1 MIPDRQTGGRGLLIP
16 KTPTKGEEM
25 ENTDAT
31 MPATRDEEAEIMGLM
46 TERNIEAQDG
56 GQA

>member
-1 MIPDRQTGGRGLLIP
+1 
-16 KTPTKGEEM
+16 M

-31 MPATRDEEAEIMGLM
+31 MPATRDEEATIMGLM
-46 TERNIEAQDG
+46 TERNIAAQDG

>member
-1 MIPDRQTGGRGLLIP
+1 MVGDYSYRKHQ
-16 KTPTKGEEM
+16 PTKGGEM
-25 ENTDAT
+25 NTDAT

-46 TERNIEAQDG
+46 TERNIAAQDG

>member
-1 MIPDRQTGGRGLLIP
+1 
-16 KTPTKGEEM
+16 M

-31 MPATRDEEAEIMGLM
+31 MPNTREEEAEIMGLM
-46 TERNIEAQDG
+46 TERNITAQNG

>member
-1 MIPDRQTGGRGLLIP
+1 
-16 KTPTKGEEM
+16 M

-31 MPATRDEEAEIMGLM
+31 MPATREEEAEIMGLM
-46 TERNIEAQDG
+46 TERNIAQREG